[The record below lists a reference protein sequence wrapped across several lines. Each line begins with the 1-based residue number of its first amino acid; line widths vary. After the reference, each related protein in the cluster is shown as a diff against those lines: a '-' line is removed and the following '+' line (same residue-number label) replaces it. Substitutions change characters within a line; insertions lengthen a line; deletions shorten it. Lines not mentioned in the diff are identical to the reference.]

1 MSKVCIPISFCNAG
15 DVLAEEISN
24 KNGVTLVA
32 KSTVINEY
40 IKNKLIEMDVPNV
53 WIYHPAELLGQEEKI
68 VVKNQ
73 VTKTYKNTV
82 MTIKQFLYELSL
94 GCPIDYHVIK
104 ELSGTIFKEIDQS
117 SNIIQ
122 CLNEIKSADEYTY
135 THCVNVA
142 FYSMLTAKWMKLP
155 DQAIEEIVQAG
166 LLHDIGKT
174 KIPIEILNKNG
185 KLTTKEFEIMKEHPR
200 FGYEMLKDID
210 GISDEIL
217 EAVLQH
223 HERIDG
229 SGYPYQLRSEELNM
243 YTKIIAVA
251 DVYDAMTQNRVYKK
265 KVSPFESFQMFLTTG
280 ISSYDT
286 AVLSAFLKHLAVYYV
301 GTKVLLSNGE
311 IGEIV
316 YVPPQ
321 DITCPVI
328 NIGATYLDLS
338 KEREVKVVAVV

>member
-1 MSKVCIPISFCNAG
+1 MSKVCIPIRFCNAG
-15 DVLAEEISN
+15 DVLAEEIYN
-24 KNGVTLVA
+24 KMGVTLVA

-40 IKNKLIEMDVPNV
+40 IRNKLIEMDIPNV
-53 WIYHPAELLGQEEKI
+53 WIYQPAELLGHEEKM
-68 VVKNQ
+68 VAKNQ
-73 VTKTYKNTV
+73 VDKTYKNTI
-82 MTIKQFLYELSL
+82 MAIKQFLYELSL
-94 GCPIDYHVIK
+94 GYPIDYHVIK
-104 ELSGTIFKEIDQS
+104 ELSGTIYKEIDQA

-142 FYSMLTAKWMKLP
+142 FYSMLTAKWMNLP
-155 DQAIEEIVQAG
+155 GQEIEEIVQAG
-166 LLHDIGKT
+166 LLHDVGKT
-174 KIPIEILNKNG
+174 KVPIEILNKNG
-185 KLTTKEFEIMKEHPR
+185 KLTTEEFEIMKEHPR

-210 GISDEIL
+210 GIGDDIL
-217 EAVLQH
+217 VAVLQH

-229 SGYPYQLRSEELNM
+229 SGYPDKLRSEKLNM
-243 YTKIIAVA
+243 YAKIIAVA

-286 AVLSAFLKHLAVYYV
+286 TVLSAFIKHLAVYYV
-301 GTKVLLSNGE
+301 GAKVLLNNGE

-328 NIGATYLDLS
+328 NIGSTYIDLS
-338 KEREVKVVAVV
+338 KEREVKVVEVV